1 MHMMQ
6 DRRRFLTT
14 LSSAGAAGLVGT
26 PTSFAQEAPPETTT
40 IRLTNI
46 PGICIAPQ
54 YVAEELL
61 KSEGFT
67 DVQYVDVVNTD
78 IYPAF
83 ASSTVDISMAFVA
96 PFIVQIDRKV
106 PIVLLG
112 GIHVGCFE
120 LFGQERV
127 RAIRDLKGKVVAV
140 PSLGSP
146 HHTFVA
152 SMVAHVGLD
161 PNKDINFVTH
171 PVSESARLLTEGKV
185 DALMGFPPVPQ
196 ELREKKI
203 GHVIVNS
210 GLDRPWSQYFCCMVT
225 AHQEFVRKNPV
236 ATKRVLR
243 ALLKATDFCVQP
255 SPSAL
260 PALWRI
266 EAIATTTPCKR

>member
-54 YVAEELL
+54 YMAEELL

-83 ASSTVDISMAFVA
+83 ASSMVDISMAFVA

-140 PSLGSP
+140 PSARPTIPLSP
-146 HHTFVA
+146 AWWPMSA
-152 SMVAHVGLD
+152 STPIRTSILSPIPC
-161 PNKDINFVTH
+161 PNRH
-171 PVSESARLLTEGKV
+171 
-185 DALMGFPPVPQ
+185 GF
-196 ELREKKI
+196 
-203 GHVIVNS
+203 
-210 GLDRPWSQYFCCMVT
+210 
-225 AHQEFVRKNPV
+225 
-236 ATKRVLR
+236 
-243 ALLKATDFCVQP
+243 
-255 SPSAL
+255 
-260 PALWRI
+260 
-266 EAIATTTPCKR
+266 